1 MSREERQAHLALQGL
16 ERTQDV
22 PDDMDLQDFT
32 QDDDVLH
39 GRTPMDISHA
49 GEAIPEDE
57 ADEDD
62 ADLLQQ
68 LREHHKWVF
77 NACSDVF

>member
-1 MSREERQAHLALQGL
+1 
-16 ERTQDV
+16 
-22 PDDMDLQDFT
+22 
-32 QDDDVLH
+32 
-39 GRTPMDISHA
+39 MDISHA

-77 NACSDVF
+77 NTCSDVF